1 MARVLVI
8 DGRDG
13 VAAWLVSELRA
24 SEEVESCERAPQQH
38 EDGYAGHLSGG
49 YDALLED
56 LRADTVV
63 YAPPRTSRRRMS
75 PDLEDAA
82 AVFGACARAR
92 VHRLVLISS
101 AMAYGASPHNQ
112 GLAGEARTPACGEK
126 TKLARAWRELEA
138 LAARYADDAHWVGG
152 GGALTVLRPAP
163 VLVPGGD
170 DYFSSLLGCRV
181 AFTLPGHDPTLQ
193 LLSPSDLARAVRCA
207 VERDA
212 AGVYNVAPGGV
223 MPLRAALRAAG
234 AKRLP
239 VSRVLQRIARAA
251 LGRTGLAHSTEQ
263 LDYVRYSWTISGAK
277 ARRGLGYAPRMS
289 SAEAVAEFAK
299 ASGRASS
306 LASSSVA
313 RREFDDF
320 GMDKDYIAAYGRTL
334 FRFLHDRYWRVEYR
348 GLENVPREGR
358 AVLVGFHRGF
368 MPWDGVMALHLLVRE
383 LGRYPRFLIHPGLIK
398 FPFLFNYMTKLGG
411 IVACQEN
418 ASYVLER
425 DEPLGI
431 FPEGI
436 RGAFTSYADAYRL
449 GKFGRDEFVRFA
461 LRHQAP
467 IVPFVT
473 VGSAETYPVLK
484 RLEWGW
490 WKRRTEWPCLPI
502 TPTFP
507 LLPPVPLPSK
517 WHTEFLDAVAVAG
530 RYPPEA
536 ADHPATVRAISRE
549 VRARMQAAIDSM
561 LARRKSLFRGSVFD
575 DETER
580 APKRVGERGYEE
592 KVGYGEG
599 LIR

>member
-8 DGRDG
+8 DARDG
-13 VAAWLVSELRA
+13 VARRLVSELRA
-24 SEEVESCERAPQQH
+24 SGEVEAVESAPQQD
-38 EDGYAGHLSGG
+38 DGYAGHLSGG
-49 YDALLED
+49 YDALVED

-63 YAPPRTSRRRMS
+63 YSPPRASRRVMT

-82 AVFGACARAR
+82 AVFNACARGR
-92 VHRLVLISS
+92 VTRLVLISS
-101 AMAYGASPHNQ
+101 ALVYGASPHNQ
-112 GLAGEARTPACGEK
+112 GLLGEARTPASGEK

-138 LAARYADDAHWVGG
+138 LAASYIEASWNGVAT
-152 GGALTVLRPAP
+152 LTVLRPAA

-170 DYFSSLLGCRV
+170 DYFSRLLSGRV

-193 LLSPSDLARAVRCA
+193 LLSPADLARAVRCA
-207 VERDA
+207 VETDA
-212 AGVYNVAPGGV
+212 PGVYNVAPRGAI
-223 MPLRAALRAAG
+223 PLRAALRATG
-234 AKRLP
+234 AKRVPL
-239 VSRVLQRIARAA
+239 SRTLQRVARAA
-251 LGRTGLAHSTEQ
+251 LTRAGLAHPSEQ
-263 LDYVRYSWTISGAK
+263 LDYVRYSWTVSDSK
-277 ARRGLGYAPRMS
+277 ARRALGYEPRAS
-289 SAEAVAEFAK
+289 SAEALAEFAE
-299 ASGRASS
+299 ASGRVTSTSTPSATPS
-306 LASSSVA
+306 
-313 RREFDDF
+313 RDFDDF
-320 GMDKDYIAAYGRTL
+320 GMDKEYIAAFGRTL

-358 AVLVGFHRGF
+358 AVMVGFHRGF

-418 ASYVLER
+418 ASRVLER

-436 RGAFTSYADAYRL
+436 RGAFTQYRDAYRL

-473 VGSAETYPVLK
+473 VGSAETYPILK
-484 RLEWGW
+484 RLDWGW
-490 WKRRTEWPCLPI
+490 WKRRTEWPCLPL

-517 WHTEFLDAVAVAG
+517 WHTEFLDPVAVAG

-536 ADHPATVRAISRE
+536 ADHPETVRAISRE
-549 VRARMQAAIDSM
+549 VRSRMQAAIDSM

-575 DETER
+575 EENAG
-580 APKRVGERGYEE
+580 APQLSGAPAYEE
-592 KVGYGEG
+592 PVGYREG